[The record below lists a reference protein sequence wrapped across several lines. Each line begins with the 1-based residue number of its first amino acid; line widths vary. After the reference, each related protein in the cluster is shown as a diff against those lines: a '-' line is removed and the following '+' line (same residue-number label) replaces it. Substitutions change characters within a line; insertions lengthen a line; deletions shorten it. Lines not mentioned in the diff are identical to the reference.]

1 MYYNFTFINLLWSRL
16 IGNLCDLVTLPWT
29 FTALNFISVI
39 TFDLANASIQDHTK
53 ASPRQHT
60 STCIWCNSKQSDGL
74 DGTKKPVPFLNSLRE
89 RLWCYKIDHRTMK
102 IVYKQLLFNHIFKLF
117 KQKVHILSKEKNP
130 MRQSSRT
137 CQPK

>member
-1 MYYNFTFINLLWSRL
+1 MKVLKFHTTLLKIRNCATENDFWCTTISRSLICCENFVNLSRL

-29 FTALNFISVI
+29 FTALNFVSVI

-102 IVYKQLLFNHIFKLF
+102 IV
-117 KQKVHILSKEKNP
+117 
-130 MRQSSRT
+130 
-137 CQPK
+137 